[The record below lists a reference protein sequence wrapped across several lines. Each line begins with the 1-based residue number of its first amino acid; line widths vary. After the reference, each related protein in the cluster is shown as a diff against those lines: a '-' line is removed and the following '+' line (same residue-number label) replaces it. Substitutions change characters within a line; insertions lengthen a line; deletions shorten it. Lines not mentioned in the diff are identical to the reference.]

1 MRSSALV
8 LLLIASGCGDDSTT
22 PNDAGGRGD
31 TGATNICPATAPN
44 RDDMMPPCCYRR
56 SNADQL
62 DAPEF
67 RLAALQLSLPGSL
80 SIVNTLLP
88 SGFDN
93 ESLNWLVRGTITGT
107 TATIETGIGMRNTD
121 DTFVFD
127 RTMYPPVTLTASIAG
142 ETITSEPYGELLTVP
157 LFDPMTSTLIIELP
171 LRNLSLPGITLTE
184 NRSCIGTRQ
193 NPSAYNTTQ
202 GTLSAFITVD
212 DATGRNIMYGP
223 LNTTLCM
230 LLASMASST
239 FMGMDCD
246 DIPRAMWMAKP
257 DSICDG
263 AMPETCTMGGCDPNT
278 DCNAWQVQGG
288 IAAHGVEIMN

>member
-8 LLLIASGCGDDSTT
+8 LLLIASGCGDDSST
-22 PNDAGGRGD
+22 PNDSGTGGD
-31 TGATNICPATAPN
+31 TGATNNCPAMAPN
-44 RDDMMPPCCYRR
+44 RDDMMPPCCYRH
-56 SNADQL
+56 SNGDQL

-93 ESLNWLVRGTITGT
+93 ESLNWLVRGTITGS
-107 TATIETGIGMRNTD
+107 TATIETGIGMRNAD

-171 LRNLSLPGITLTE
+171 LRNLSLPGITLSE

-193 NPSAYNTTQ
+193 NASAYNTMQ

-246 DIPRAMWMAKP
+246 DIPRAMWMSKP
-257 DSICDG
+257 DSQCDG
-263 AMPETCTMGGCDPNT
+263 MMPETCTMGACDPDT
-278 DCNAWQVQGG
+278 TCNAWQVQGG
-288 IAAHGVEIMN
+288 IAAHGVDITN